1 MSDLLY
7 MVTPSGPVYKITI
20 DDRNYVSW
28 NVVLT
33 STLEKVP
40 LADFDPA
47 ELKLFTNDVFTYDQE
62 TKSLNIVHS
71 SLRLTDNIPGV
82 LILADNKTYGREK
95 KSDKKTQGKLLY
107 KCVPDDIRLPPFLV
121 PYEIKH
127 LGFNK
132 VYKNLYVTFQ
142 FKSWDSK
149 HPYGTLN
156 QNIGP
161 VDQLENFYEYQLYCK
176 SLNAS
181 IQKFNKDTIR
191 VVKEMAAESD
201 QFVDHIMRKNPDIED
216 RTSKTTTGNN
226 KTGWH
231 IFTID
236 PTNSLDFDDGF
247 SIKKLNQDQTLVSIY
262 IANVTIWLEELNL
275 WHSFSKR
282 ISTIYLPDKKR
293 PMLPTILSDCLCS
306 LQQGAKRFAFVL
318 DVIID
323 NKTSQIVSLHWK
335 NALIKVFKNY
345 RYEEP
350 GLLDDADYNMLLE
363 TTRQLSR
370 TYKYLNNVRNSHELV
385 CYLMIFMN
393 YWSAKRLLESR
404 KGIFRST
411 LIKKELVLPQE
422 LPEDVNTFIKIWNS
436 AAGQYVDVS
445 SVDEELLTHMT
456 RHDLLEIDAYIHI
469 TSPIRRLVDLLNMLM
484 LQECVGLV
492 PLSNSATRFYEQWI
506 SELDYINV
514 TMRAIRKVQS
524 DCNML
529 DMCYN
534 QPETLEKIYDGYCFD
549 KLVRNDGLYQFIV
562 FLPELRLAS
571 RITLRDNIENFEKKQ
586 FKLYLFSDEEKF
598 KKKIRLQLL

>member
-1 MSDLLY
+1 
-7 MVTPSGPVYKITI
+7 
-20 DDRNYVSW
+20 
-28 NVVLT
+28 
-33 STLEKVP
+33 
-40 LADFDPA
+40 
-47 ELKLFTNDVFTYDQE
+47 
-62 TKSLNIVHS
+62 
-71 SLRLTDNIPGV
+71 
-82 LILADNKTYGREK
+82 
-95 KSDKKTQGKLLY
+95 
-107 KCVPDDIRLPPFLV
+107 
-121 PYEIKH
+121 
-127 LGFNK
+127 
-132 VYKNLYVTFQ
+132 
-142 FKSWDSK
+142 
-149 HPYGTLN
+149 
-156 QNIGP
+156 
-161 VDQLENFYEYQLYCK
+161 
-176 SLNAS
+176 
-181 IQKFNKDTIR
+181 
-191 VVKEMAAESD
+191 
-201 QFVDHIMRKNPDIED
+201 
-216 RTSKTTTGNN
+216 
-226 KTGWH
+226 
-231 IFTID
+231 
-236 PTNSLDFDDGF
+236 
-247 SIKKLNQDQTLVSIY
+247 
-262 IANVTIWLEELNL
+262 
-275 WHSFSKR
+275 
-282 ISTIYLPDKKR
+282 
-293 PMLPTILSDCLCS
+293 MLPTILSDCLCS

-492 PLSNSATRFYEQWI
+492 PLSDSATRFYEQWI